1 MVGLARIIHLC
12 FGVYATGLIVYV
24 LLGWFHTPE
33 TVQSCSWLGK
43 YYEPVLKPIR
53 TRIKPVVLGATSVD
67 ISPMVLLIAI
77 MALKYL
83 AINMLIP
90 GF

>member
-1 MVGLARIIHLC
+1 MIGLARIIHFC

-24 LLGWFHTPE
+24 LLGWFRTPE
-33 TVQSCSWLGK
+33 TIRMGSWIGK
-43 YYEPVLKPIR
+43 YYEPALGPIR
-53 TRIKPVVLGATSVD
+53 TRLKPVVFGATSVD
-67 ISPMVLLIAI
+67 ISPMVLLVAI

-83 AINMLIP
+83 EINLLVP

>member
-1 MVGLARIIHLC
+1 MVGLARIIHFC
-12 FGVYATGLIVYV
+12 FGVYATGLIVYI
-24 LLGWFHTPE
+24 LLSWFHTPE
-33 TVQSCSWLGK
+33 TIRLSSWIGK

-83 AINMLIP
+83 AINLLVP